1 MPPSTPAASEPIRSA
16 PASSIDRLLSR
27 LEAAKLHFGPS
38 AAKSLEK
45 LVARLSQK
53 KFADPAALIR
63 FHEAL
68 LFFRA
73 FPTGASLI
81 PKLENLLNI
90 FHERVDHIRRLGAD
104 MSAFDDFD
112 TSGIAGT
119 VMQDAL
125 SFDAVRWLARRI
137 PRQME
142 IAWDDYLDDSQ
153 NERALAALWPR
164 LMPLLAEDSDVEAN
178 IPWTRWLDSAC
189 GRESPLEW
197 LLRCFEQLP
206 VEADP
211 TGSNQA
217 GSQEKIGGEPEKG
230 RQTNQ
235 EKKFAHDQQDRARA
249 TLYDSLR
256 LPVRWRLEN
265 LRLSRT
271 RNWQRPRAFYY
282 QREPLIIRSQVSLA
296 HELSQPAPR
305 LTKLSLAE
313 GQSVMNFIREV
324 MAVRYREL
332 YGTTL
337 GDPAS
342 VVRVNLGSAK
352 LGRGVVIHLW
362 NLPPARRL
370 PLRAYV
376 AGFTLK
382 NGVPINYIEAIG
394 LCEWIEVG
402 FNTFYTYRHGETAW
416 IYAQTLRSLCAF
428 TGARCIS
435 VYPYQIGQNND
446 EAIDSGAF
454 WFYRKLGFRSG
465 RAELEQLARREEQKI
480 AADPAYRTPPR
491 ILRRLAEA
499 HVFYGVDQYDSDQ
512 HDLADEHQTAGIA
525 VKERP
530 FRGRVERSIK
540 AKGVSPRGDWDTF
553 STRNLALRVNRRM
566 AREFDGDSAGIREAS
581 VAEVSHAL
589 GVNLAGW
596 NPAECQA
603 FENWSLVLA
612 LIPDLRRWSPQE
624 KHDVAQ
630 IIRAQAAPN
639 EMRYLKLTQRHPRL
653 RAELLRLG
661 SSKLSLPKT
670 RTAQTGR
677 PAPLY

>member
-1 MPPSTPAASEPIRSA
+1 
-16 PASSIDRLLSR
+16 LNL
-27 LEAAKLHFGPS
+27 LEASKGHFGPG
-38 AAKSLEK
+38 AVASLEK
-45 LVARLSQK
+45 LLAQLAQK
-53 KFADPAALIR
+53 KFRDPAALIR

-73 FPTGASLI
+73 FPPGASLI
-81 PKLENLLNI
+81 PKLEQLLDTFN
-90 FHERVDHIRRLGAD
+90 ERVDNIQHLGAD

-119 VMQDAL
+119 VMQDAI
-125 SFDAVRWLARRI
+125 SFDAARWLARRI
-137 PRQME
+137 PRQIA

-153 NERALAALWPR
+153 NERALAAFWPR
-164 LMPLLAEDSDVEAN
+164 LMPLLTEDSDVEAN
-178 IPWTRWLDSAC
+178 IPWTRWLDSAR
-189 GRESPLEW
+189 GRERPLEW
-197 LLRCFEQLP
+197 LLRRFEQLP

-211 TGSNQA
+211 GGPNEA
-217 GSQEKIGGEPEKG
+217 GSKEKIRGKREKG
-230 RQTNQ
+230 RQTRQ
-235 EKKFAHDQQDRARA
+235 EKKFAQEQQNRAHA
-249 TLYDSLR
+249 ALYDALR
-256 LPVRWRLEN
+256 LPVRWRLDN

-282 QREPLIIRSQVSLA
+282 HREPLITRSQVSLA

-305 LTKLSLAE
+305 LTKLSYSDGE
-313 GQSVMNFIREV
+313 SVMHFIREV

-337 GDPAS
+337 GDSAS
-342 VVRVNLGSAK
+342 VVRVR

-362 NLPPARRL
+362 NLPPERRL

-382 NGVPINYIEAIG
+382 NGVPINYIEAIS

-402 FNTFYTYRHGETAW
+402 FNTFYTYRQGETAW
-416 IYAQTLRSLCAF
+416 IYSQALRCLCAF

-465 RAELEQLARREEQKI
+465 RADLERLARREERKI
-480 AADPAYRTPPR
+480 AANPAYRTTPR

-499 HVFYGVDQYDSDQ
+499 HLFYDVDHCDLDQYNLDKHDVDQY
-512 HDLADEHQTAGIA
+512 DLADEHQTAGTT
-525 VKERP
+525 VEERP
-530 FRGRVERSIK
+530 FKGSVERSIK
-540 AKGVSPRGDWDTF
+540 AAGFSPSGAWDTF

-566 AREFDGDSAGIREAS
+566 AREFDGDSVRIRQAS
-581 VAEVSHAL
+581 VTEVSRAL
-589 GVNLAGW
+589 GVELSDW
-596 NPAECQA
+596 NPAERLA

-612 LIPDLRRWSPQE
+612 LIPDLSRWMPQE
-624 KHDVAQ
+624 KHDLAK

-639 EMRYLKLTQRHPRL
+639 EMRYLRLTQRHSRL

-661 SSKLSLPKT
+661 SSKIGPSKT
-670 RTAQTGR
+670 RTAQT
-677 PAPLY
+677 